1 MLLLDHPT
9 HGLIEA
15 ADHLIT
21 PVYDNYL
28 GFAPK
33 YVRNLQA

>member
-9 HGLIEA
+9 SGLIEA

-21 PVYDNYL
+21 PV
-28 GFAPK
+28 GVEKVA
-33 YVRNLQA
+33 VISA